1 MFDLV
6 YNYLAHHY
14 YPEPSEAAAS
24 VLQRLRQ
31 GGTTASKTR
40 ETPLDTTS

>member
-31 GGTTASKTR
+31 GGIYCIKDAGDPS
-40 ETPLDTTS
+40 